1 MRNVTPKRVLP
12 DWAIA
17 ELGVIAREEDWRIDV
32 KPMGGLD
39 QVGIKVMRPD
49 GDHCWTKF
57 LVTMRRDWTNLQN
70 LREGDLS
77 LEIYTRLGDYF
88 E

>member
-1 MRNVTPKRVLP
+1 MENVTPNGFLP

-17 ELGVIAREEDWRIDV
+17 ELGEVAREEDWRIET
-32 KPMGGLD
+32 KPVEGLN
-39 QVGIKVMRPD
+39 QVCVKVMRLD
-49 GDHCWTKF
+49 GDHCWTEF
-57 LVTMRRDWTNLQN
+57 RVTMQKDWENLKR

-77 LEIYTRLGDYF
+77 TEIYTRLEHYF